1 MSDARGRFPE
11 TLTFDDVLLSPGYSE
26 ALPTR
31 VDLRAWLAGDLWLD
45 IAVLSAAT
53 VIQAELESL
62 KTARQGENVDR

>member
-1 MSDARGRFPE
+1 
-11 TLTFDDVLLSPGYSE
+11 LLSPGYSE